1 MNLPMQDNTAG
12 ERSRR
17 LPAAVSGGIRLSPKQ
32 AVRSVP
38 TPSLGCQPTLP
49 CQHVAA
55 RGVTGK
61 TGGGGGEETRVSV
74 ASQEIVTAHAATG
87 IASFRAS
94 RSLNEHIVFA
104 IAATSYLARPFAAS
118 FLRQG

>member
-1 MNLPMQDNTAG
+1 
-12 ERSRR
+12 
-17 LPAAVSGGIRLSPKQ
+17 LSPKQ

-61 TGGGGGEETRVSV
+61 TGGGGGGGGGGEETRVSV